1 MVLVQVVI
9 VMVLSVYSTAAPV
22 HMKHL
27 NLTYGVDLCT
37 VPSPDP
43 CSPGGKW
50 DPLLT
55 KLVDYVGYSN
65 VSLTAVHIK
74 SLEWSIFRY
83 APINIMPHPS
93 DVMHLSM

>member
-1 MVLVQVVI
+1 MMVLVQVVI

-22 HMKHL
+22 HVKHV
-27 NLTYGVDLCT
+27 NVTYGVDLCT

-65 VSLTAVHIK
+65 VSLTAVH
-74 SLEWSIFRY
+74 
-83 APINIMPHPS
+83 NH
-93 DVMHLSM
+93 

>member
-22 HMKHL
+22 YVKHV
-27 NLTYGVDLCT
+27 NVTYGVDLCT

-65 VSLTAVHIK
+65 VSLTAVHNN
-74 SLEWSIFRY
+74 WSDLFLHTPNEGCRKLCAY
-83 APINIMPHPS
+83 
-93 DVMHLSM
+93 